1 MNGGLVRVCVCTSVE
16 GAAEPRAPRH
26 AAVFAGMSRN
36 CEVIFVDCAP
46 LGEQRRPVKVLESLP
61 GISWRTHYFATRASD
76 PIRLAMNRLRQRLS
90 QLWFKVSGVPSSG
103 AVSARIFGMDALLD
117 EAAADIYVAHNL
129 ETLIPAW
136 RAARRRNARLVFDSM
151 EFHSDMGDAQ
161 TPLEREL
168 VRAIEQRCLP
178 DCALVLAASDQIADA
193 LVEEYGI
200 KRPLPFYNVPPLE
213 NTIAEKP
220 LHGLALYWRNAVVG
234 LGQRGLDEALVA
246 LTKLPADVNLHLQ
259 GRMPADG
266 GAALR
271 ARIAELKVQA
281 RVFFYL
287 PYQPEDAVKE
297 AARHH
302 VGLCLERKVNRN
314 HDLTVSNKIFDYH
327 MAGLAVIASALP
339 GLSGVIA
346 RSRGGL
352 LFQPGSAND
361 LAEKIMR
368 LRADP
373 GLRQTLA
380 RNARDFAL
388 REGNREREM
397 ERLAVAFAQVWPC
410 LNPTP
415 ALPAPRP

>member
-1 MNGGLVRVCVCTSVE
+1 MRVCVCTSVE

-26 AAVFAGMSRN
+26 AAVIAGMRRN

-46 LGEQRRPVKVLESLP
+46 TGEQRRPVKVLEDLP
-61 GISWRTHYFATRASD
+61 NLSWQTHHFATRANS
-76 PIRLAMNRLRQRLS
+76 PTRLAMNRARQQLS
-90 QLWFKVSGVPSSG
+90 QLWFKLSGVTSSG
-103 AVSARIFGMDALLD
+103 AVSARMFGMDALLY

-129 ETLIPAW
+129 ETLLPAW
-136 RAARRRNARLVFDSM
+136 RVARRRGARLVFDSM

-161 TPLEREL
+161 TTVEREL
-168 VRAIEQRCLP
+168 ARAIEKRCLP

-193 LVEEYGI
+193 LVEEYGV
-200 KRPLPFYNVPPLE
+200 KRPLPLYNVPPVE
-213 NTIAEKP
+213 ITIPEKP
-220 LHGLALYWRNAVVG
+220 SHGLALYWRNAVVG

-246 LTKLPADVNLHLQ
+246 LTKLPGDVTLHLQ

-266 GAALR
+266 GVALK
-271 ARIAELKVQA
+271 ARMAELKVQA
-281 RVFFYL
+281 RVFFHA
-287 PYQPEDAVKE
+287 PYRPEDAVKE

-339 GLSGVIA
+339 GLSGVIE

-352 LFQPGSAND
+352 LFRPGSADD
-361 LAEKIMR
+361 LAEKVAE

-388 REGNREREM
+388 REGNRDREM
-397 ERLAVAFAQVWPC
+397 EKFAVAFAQVCGC
-410 LNPTP
+410 LNRTPSLPTP
-415 ALPAPRP
+415 CS